1 MTRKFSLI
9 LISAA
14 AILAL
19 SACSKKEPPAVNP
32 TVKDAPAATA
42 KSVGSSSSAMSAE
55 DSAAVAQKLAAEKL
69 ERDRAHLEEMIN
81 KIMEDEVYF
90 DFDRS
95 ELTESARELLTEV
108 GSMLIKEPRFVIT
121 VGGHTDAR
129 GTEDYNMVL
138 GSKRAQKVK
147 EFLVAYGVK
156 ADRLE
161 TISYGKEQP
170 KVEGQTEEAYAQ
182 NRRAN
187 FKVTIS
193 KK

>member
-1 MTRKFSLI
+1 MTRKISLI

-19 SACSKKEPPAVNP
+19 SACSKKTPPAVNP

-42 KSVGSSSSAMSAE
+42 QASASSSSGMSAE
-55 DSAAVAQKLAAEKL
+55 DSAAAAEKLAAEKL

-81 KIMEDEVYF
+81 KIMNDEVYF

-108 GSMLIKEPRFVIT
+108 GNMLIKEPRFVIT

-170 KVEGQTEEAYAQ
+170 KVEGQTEEAFAQ